1 MRTRLVRSSPL
12 GSRRAACLSAVLAVC
27 TAAGCG
33 SSGSSGGGELAPNG
47 RFDTGGTPAAAGAPT
62 AIPTE
67 QLFTTVLARYRAYQ
81 AAYQAAY
88 EKNDPAGL
96 TDVAMDPLLTEV
108 TDDVEATKAKGQI
121 WRFTKTLNPRVYA
134 ASKDRTKVYLID
146 CVNTVAGYRFSAKT
160 GKRTG
165 GGKGGAYLY
174 RYTVQYDG
182 GSWKVA
188 ASVRDRTC

>member
-1 MRTRLVRSSPL
+1 MRIRSSPL
-12 GSRRAACLSAVLAVC
+12 GPRRAACLPAVLAVC

-33 SSGSSGGGELAPNG
+33 TSGSSASGELSPNG
-47 RFDTGGTPAAAGAPT
+47 RLENGGTPAAAAPT
-62 AIPTE
+62 AVPTD
-67 QLFTTVLARYRAYQ
+67 QLFKTVLARYRAYQ
-81 AAYQAAY
+81 AAYQKAY
-88 EKNDPAGL
+88 EKNDAAEL
-96 TDVAMDPLLTEV
+96 ADVAMDPLLTEV

-121 WRFTKTLNPRVYA
+121 WRFAKTLNPRVYA
-134 ASKDRTKVYLID
+134 ASKDRSKVYLID

-174 RYTVQYDG
+174 RYTVQLDG
-182 GSWKVA
+182 DSWKVA

>member
-1 MRTRLVRSSPL
+1 MRIRSSPL
-12 GSRRAACLSAVLAVC
+12 GPRRAACLTAVLAVC

-33 SSGSSGGGELAPNG
+33 SSGSSASGELSPNG
-47 RFDTGGTPAAAGAPT
+47 RLDTGGTPAATPT
-62 AIPTE
+62 AVSTD
-67 QLFTTVLARYRAYQ
+67 QLFKTVLARYRAYQ
-81 AAYQAAY
+81 DAYQKAY

-96 TDVAMDPLLTEV
+96 TEVAMDPLLTEV
-108 TDDVEATKAKGQI
+108 TDDVEDTKAKGQI
-121 WRFTKTLNPRVYA
+121 WRFAKTLNPRVYA

-182 GSWKVA
+182 DSWKVA